1 MKELPI
7 SVFSIDLGSTLTKT
21 DPNPINRGS
30 ESRIDFKPKTE
41 EIKIENYKFRILTG
55 KKYEEFITNIKQSI
69 TEFREDTEDD
79 RIIRLTTITGFTNSL
94 AIVYNDP
101 ENPNKQKV
109 TVLLDDPSLTPDLN
123 EEQKEIL
130 KKYNIPI
137 DKKATTLMKL
147 LALKNNPQL
156 VKALFGEGTNFE
168 DLRFSTMIGAI
179 IWELKGRQMQNLSV
193 PFDDLKGFGRKD
205 ITLEETMQLLEELGI
220 NNSQITR
227 MKIDNSYFTQTF
239 EGIVFSINDFTSEM
253 KFIDQ
258 LLIHNKIPQNSVIFG
273 LDSVGKIIFP
283 NSLNPKSEST
293 KAFPEVNE
301 RYTTQ
306 RMTGNVITEWF
317 AKRLGFKKE
326 NGENDYEGIDKF
338 LQTANLETPFYYDP
352 NTDSLYLIENE
363 RLNLVD
369 LEKNNKIIAD
379 KREQLV
385 IAIALGTI
393 NGLKE
398 KMEQAIDINQQEKPK
413 LYFYGGLML
422 HKGWQRIINVV
433 FSDYTNHWL
442 KIPNA
447 NLTTQFLVK
456 QRMSQLKEEPNVQI
470 ESLDK

>member
-30 ESRIDFKPKTE
+30 ESRINFKPKTE

-55 KKYEEFITNIKQSI
+55 KKYEEFITNIKKSI

-79 RIIRLTTITGFTNSL
+79 RMIRLTTITGFTNSL
-94 AIVYNDP
+94 AVVYNDP

-123 EEQKEIL
+123 EKQKEIL
-130 KKYNIPI
+130 QKYNIPI

-147 LALKNNPQL
+147 LALKNDPQL
-156 VKALFGEGTNFE
+156 VKALFGERTNFE

-193 PFDDLKGFGRKD
+193 PFDDLKGLGKKD
-205 ITLEETMQLLEELGI
+205 MTLEESMRLLEELGI
-220 NNSQITR
+220 NDSQIKR
-227 MKIDNSYFTQTF
+227 MKIDNSYFAQTF
-239 EGIVFSINDFTSEM
+239 EGIVFAINDFTSEM

-258 LLIHNKIPQNSVIFG
+258 LLIHNKIPQNSIIFG

-283 NSLNPKSEST
+283 NSLSPNDELT
-293 KAFPEVNE
+293 KAFPEVNA

-338 LQTANLETPFYYDP
+338 LQTANLETPFYYNPDT
-352 NTDSLYLIENE
+352 NSLYLIKDGEPKFVNP
-363 RLNLVD
+363 
-369 LEKNNKIIAD
+369 KKINKMSAD
-379 KREQLV
+379 EQKQITV
-385 IAIALGTI
+385 AIALGTI
-393 NGLKE
+393 LGLRK
-398 KMEQAIDINQQEKPK
+398 KMEEAINPEEKPE
-413 LYFYGGLML
+413 LYFYGGLMP
-422 HKGWQRIINVV
+422 HRGWQRIINTV

-456 QRMSQLKEEPNVQI
+456 QRMSQLKEEPSVQI